1 MYLFIFQIRLT
12 NGKALTQ
19 SFNAKEPLA
28 AVRLYVE
35 MNRTDAQGSF
45 NLMTNFPKKVFTGD
59 DYDKPL
65 TELGTGLL
73 FILLLFD
80 SVTLVSEVYKSVTWA
95 FR

>member
-65 TELGTGLL
+65 TELGTV
-73 FILLLFD
+73 ILLLFD